1 MFAKKDIK
9 NILGSGSILFVAT
22 LLVNVVNYGLNLFL
36 SRWLGPELYAEAN
49 IMATLVMALSFMAMG
64 FQLSV
69 AKIVAEG
76 KQSFL
81 EHFAKKVRTA
91 SLFVFIISCLLIPVL
106 SSFLQF
112 ERWYPLFI
120 LAVGIPSYLL
130 MSLYRGSY
138 QGEEDFKKL
147 SITYII
153 EVFVRLIV
161 TLGLL
166 FLLKSNP
173 YKTEVVAL
181 GFLASFLVT
190 HLYSLRSLKAEE
202 TKAVSEAK
210 QLQSVLYFLFI
221 ISFYELSQILINNS
235 DVILVKH
242 YFVAYEAGLY
252 SALALLGRGVFFAT
266 WSIVMV
272 LFPKVISKEKRGE
285 PHVKLFWSALI
296 IVGMIGLLFVLAT
309 KSFGEEIILL
319 AFGNQYVQVS
329 EYLWIYCLLTTL
341 FACANVFVYYN
352 LSLKRYIPVLISILF
367 GILQIFIISIY
378 HESLMQVLL
387 VQLGLM
393 FCLFLCMIGY
403 QLSTGVQQLKMSH
416 SQNPS

>member
-9 NILGSGSILFVAT
+9 SILGSGSILFVAT

-49 IMATLVMALSFMAMG
+49 IIATLVMALSFMAMG

-76 KQSFL
+76 KQKFL
-81 EHFAKKVRTA
+81 AQFAKKVRTT
-91 SLFVFIISCLLIPVL
+91 SLFVLVISCLLIPLL

-112 ERWYPLFI
+112 ERWYPLLI

-138 QGEEDFKKL
+138 QGAENFRKL
-147 SITYII
+147 SMTYIV
-153 EVFVRLIV
+153 EVFVRLVV

-166 FLLKSNP
+166 FLLKDIP
-173 YKTEVVAL
+173 YKTEVVSL

-190 HLYSLRSLKAEE
+190 HLYSLRPLKAEG
-202 TKAVSEAK
+202 TKSDSDSE
-210 QLQSVLYFLFI
+210 QLQSVFYFLVA

-242 YFVAYEAGLY
+242 YFVAHEAGLY

-285 PHVKLFWSALI
+285 PHIKLFWTALT
-296 IVGMIGLLFVLAT
+296 IVGIIGLLFVLAT
-309 KSFGEEIILL
+309 KFFGEEIILL
-319 AFGNQYVQVS
+319 AFGSQYVEVS
-329 EYLWIYCLLTTL
+329 EYLWIYCSLTTL

-367 GILQIFIISIY
+367 GVLQIFIICFY

-393 FCLFLCMIGY
+393 LCLFVSMIGY
-403 QLSTGVQQLKMSH
+403 QLSTGVSQLKMTH
-416 SQNPS
+416 SQNLS